1 MILELGQEQTK
12 SDTNFLGINT
22 FLGGSGG
29 SLASIL
35 EETVLLCKNMSIA
48 DAVHDNK
55 IVENV
60 LNLQKQSGHLI
71 EELQEKLSE
80 GPATDVG
87 ACLLLCTELSS
98 EIEKE
103 VLQVTTETCSKG
115 KGFSTKST
123 VILAAQRTLRHHSE
137 HG

>member
-1 MILELGQEQTK
+1 M
-12 SDTNFLGINT
+12 
-22 FLGGSGG
+22 
-29 SLASIL
+29 ASIL

-60 LNLQKQSGHLI
+60 LGLQNRSARLI
-71 EELQEKLSE
+71 EDLQEKLSE

-87 ACLLLCTELSS
+87 ACLLLCTELSD
-98 EIEKE
+98 ELEKD
-103 VLQVTTETCSKG
+103 VLQVATETCAKG

-123 VILAAQRTLRHHSE
+123 VSP
-137 HG
+137 